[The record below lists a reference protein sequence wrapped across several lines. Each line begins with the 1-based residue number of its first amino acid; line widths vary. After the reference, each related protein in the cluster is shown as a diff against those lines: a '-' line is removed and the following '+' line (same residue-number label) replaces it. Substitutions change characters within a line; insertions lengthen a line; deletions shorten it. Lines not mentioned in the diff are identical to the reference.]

1 MLRWRPGNRRDLPLS
16 YLPVGVFDLAPQS
29 PFRRTSRATGINPA
43 LSGLEAV
50 SELRQ
55 MNHALTY
62 IGAEVSGK
70 PAEAVRAA
78 QAEGMIE
85 GLAPAHRTTTHNEQ
99 AQMNRCACT
108 T

>member
-1 MLRWRPGNRRDLPLS
+1 
-16 YLPVGVFDLAPQS
+16 
-29 PFRRTSRATGINPA
+29 
-43 LSGLEAV
+43 
-50 SELRQ
+50 